1 MTTPFKLKY
10 KNSEFPF
17 KSPIKHKGKDV
28 VHPGPGKEGD
38 EGYHEGHETFPE
50 NQTHQPLGPGT
61 SKVPIEI
68 EEFKGKKELTKK
80 FHPLDYQITPSER
93 YLSDD

>member
-1 MTTPFKLKY
+1 MSGPFKLKY
-10 KNSEFPF
+10 KNSGFPF

-68 EEFKGKKELTKK
+68 GEFKGTKSFEKIDWSKKKK
-80 FHPLDYQITPSER
+80 
-93 YLSDD
+93 SDD